1 MLLDTTFPLETEHW
15 REMENYFESVYVQKM
30 LNVLS
35 DCFNDKFASLE
46 TWPDRMWDK
55 NEKAQMC

>member
-1 MLLDTTFPLETEHW
+1 MLLDTTFPLETEHR

-30 LNVLS
+30 LSVLS

-46 TWPDRMWDK
+46 T
-55 NEKAQMC
+55 